1 MQWLSKI
8 SINIDNPNSEVAT
21 LNLGHKSVY
30 VQKFSQS
37 YLLHTGYMLCK
48 NLEILKLI
56 VVNSQ
61 YYTLG
66 VTMHCQRSSDYGG
79 TWPGNTF
86 CFCNYYF

>member
-1 MQWLSKI
+1 
-8 SINIDNPNSEVAT
+8 
-21 LNLGHKSVY
+21 
-30 VQKFSQS
+30 
-37 YLLHTGYMLCK
+37 MLCK
-48 NLEILKLI
+48 NLMVCSHNMRGYDFILKSLGYHILLQMSKLSDAILEILKLI